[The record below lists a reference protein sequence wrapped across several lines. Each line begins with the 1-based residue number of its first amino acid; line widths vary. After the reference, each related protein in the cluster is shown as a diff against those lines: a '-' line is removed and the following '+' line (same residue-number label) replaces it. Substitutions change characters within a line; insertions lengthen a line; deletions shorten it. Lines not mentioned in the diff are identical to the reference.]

1 MNPVPTP
8 QEMPS
13 NPPKRPPISVIP
25 ERLIDSEEAEA
36 LIGIHPKTLQR
47 YARCGLIRGIHVGK
61 LWRFRYST
69 LEDWI
74 AKELAS

>member
-1 MNPVPTP
+1 MDPLPIP
-8 QEMPS
+8 YRKS
-13 NPPKRPPISVIP
+13 SRPPKLPPLSEVP
-25 ERLIDSEEAEA
+25 ERLIDSEEAAA

>member
-1 MNPVPTP
+1 LPIPYRK
-8 QEMPS
+8 S
-13 NPPKRPPISVIP
+13 SRPPKLPPLSEVP
-25 ERLIDSEEAEA
+25 ERLIDSEEAAA